1 MRRVWKRAAGV
12 LLSMI
17 LLVNMG
23 MTASAKVSYSD
34 LSSDSMILYDHYSLS
49 GNLEELTDALEKYI
63 ETGELSIEGFH
74 LSDFDVEDARILLE
88 YINHRNEF
96 QGEWTEQML
105 EIRKTLPSDWAEYMK
120 WLYAVFAVEEG
131 QGLDI
136 VEKGLESYF
145 ETGFNPFTYIN
156 IRLSLE
162 EAHVMYD
169 YIKGVAP
176 EEEQEH
182 RKTVNEKIQDTAIRE
197 IDKALQTGSNT
208 AVFDGRVYG
217 ISTLS
222 RDLMREIDKRGVNLV
237 FKYIYNGFEY
247 EVTIPA
253 GKALDPDIPW
263 YGPAYLAA
271 QFGYVRRP
279 VEGYVKAISETSGMS
294 ADEVLEELE
303 TSGMLAAPGKIG

>member
-12 LLSMI
+12 LLSTI

-23 MTASAKVSYSD
+23 MTASARVSLSD
-34 LSSDSMILYDHYSLS
+34 LSSESRRLYDYYTDS
-49 GNLEELTDALEKYI
+49 LEELVDVLESYI
-63 ETGELSIEGFH
+63 ETGKLFVKIHVE
-74 LSDFDVEDARILLE
+74 LSDFSKEDACNLLE

-182 RKTVNEKIQDTAIRE
+182 RKTVNEKIQDTAIKE
-197 IDKALQTGSNT
+197 IDKALQTGSDT

-303 TSGMLAAPGKIG
+303 TSGMLASPGKIG

>member
-12 LLSMI
+12 LLSLI

-23 MTASAKVSYSD
+23 MTASAGVSYSD
-34 LSSDSMILYDHYSLS
+34 LSSDSIRLYEYYINS
-49 GNLEELTDALEKYI
+49 LEELVDALESYI
-63 ETGELSIEGFH
+63 KTGTLSVKVSVDQ
-74 LSDFDVEDARILLE
+74 SDFSEEDARILLE
-88 YINHRNEF
+88 YINHRNKF
-96 QGEWTEQML
+96 QGEWTERML

-120 WLYAVFAVEEG
+120 WLYASFAEG
-131 QGLDI
+131 EDLDT
-136 VEKGLESYF
+136 VAECLEHYF

-162 EAHVMYD
+162 EAHAMYD

-197 IDKALQTGSNT
+197 IDKALQTGSDT

-237 FKYIYNGFEY
+237 FKYTYNGFDY

-279 VEGYVKAISETSGMS
+279 VEGYIKAVSETSGMS
-294 ADEVLEELE
+294 ADEVLEQLE
-303 TSGMLAAPGKIG
+303 TSGLLESPGKIG